1 MNKKKRKDKQSTK
14 VKMTRMQQMSLKT
27 DREVLRDLGLIMP
40 RITPKYWL
48 AVGKLSD
55 RDNIS
60 PYYLHLLAVVNT

>member
-1 MNKKKRKDKQSTK
+1 
-14 VKMTRMQQMSLKT
+14 MQQMSLKT